1 VVVVDC
7 LFVTKTENRALSCYS
22 AAAVF
27 LLLWIL
33 SKDNGGGVVRNTQRE
48 IPPKTFRRR
57 DGAAP
62 PLTAAQLT
70 RLERDSKDPVPRQ
83 TGPAPMSARLSLI
96 HTHTFPYSLCQLI
109 FFFHL
114 FLPLTSSYRFCVPP
128 TQTSL
133 SQHDWL
139 RYVNWGI

>member
-1 VVVVDC
+1 M
-7 LFVTKTENRALSCYS
+7 FVCHQNGKPRA
-22 AAAVF
+22 V
-27 LLLWIL
+27 LLLFCGRFSFTVDIV
-33 SKDNGGGVVRNTQRE
+33 KRQ
-48 IPPKTFRRR
+48 RRR
-57 DGAAP
+57 GGEKHTERNSAENFPAPGWRRPSLDRGAID
-62 PLTAAQLT
+62 

>member
-1 VVVVDC
+1 MVVVDC
-7 LFVTKTENRALSCYS
+7 LFVTKTENRALSCCS

-70 RLERDSKDPVPRQ
+70 VWSATQKILCQGRPDRRLCRRV
-83 TGPAPMSARLSLI
+83 SLLYI
-96 HTHTFPYSLCQLI
+96 HTFPYSLCQLI